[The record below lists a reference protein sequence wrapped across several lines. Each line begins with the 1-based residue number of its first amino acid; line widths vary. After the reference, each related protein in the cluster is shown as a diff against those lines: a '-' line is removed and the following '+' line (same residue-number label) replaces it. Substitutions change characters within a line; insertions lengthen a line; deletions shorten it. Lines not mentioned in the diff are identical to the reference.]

1 MPLKLEESWKDVLE
15 AEFEKEYMIKLR
27 SFLQSQQEQKRIIY
41 PGNSLIFN
49 AFNHT
54 PFKKVKVVIIGQ
66 DPYHGANQAHGLS
79 FSVQKGVPVPP
90 SLQNIFKELQAEYKD
105 FQIPK
110 HGDLSSW
117 ADQGVLLLNATLT
130 VEASKAG
137 SHQNQGWEKFT
148 DQVIQTLSEQRKG
161 IIFLLW
167 GKFAQAKA
175 TLIDQNKHLVLM
187 AAHPSP
193 FSAYNGFFGCNH
205 FIKTNEYLV
214 ENGVKG
220 IDWGKLDN

>member
-1 MPLKLEESWKDVLE
+1 MPLKLEESWKEVLE
-15 AEFEKEYMIKLR
+15 AEFEKEYMKNLR

-66 DPYHGANQAHGLS
+66 DPYHGAGQAHGLS
-79 FSVQKGVPVPP
+79 FSVKKGVPPPP
-90 SLQNIFKELQAEYKD
+90 SLQNIFKELQAEFSD
-105 FQIPK
+105 FQYPK

-117 ADQGVLLLNATLT
+117 ADQGVLLLNASLT

-148 DQVIQTLSEQRKG
+148 DRVIQILSEQRKG
-161 IIFLLW
+161 IVFLLW

-175 TLIDQNKHLVLM
+175 GLIDQNRHLILM

-205 FIKTNEYLV
+205 FIKTNEYL
-214 ENGVKG
+214 EKNGERG
-220 IDWGKLDN
+220 IDWCKLDN